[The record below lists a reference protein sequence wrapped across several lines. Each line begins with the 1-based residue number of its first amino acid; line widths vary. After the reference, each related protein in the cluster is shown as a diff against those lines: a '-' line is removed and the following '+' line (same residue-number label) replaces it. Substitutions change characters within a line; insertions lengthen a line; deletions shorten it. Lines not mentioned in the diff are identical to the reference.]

1 MNTYSAAVIGLSEI
15 SQARSPRPAAL
26 AAVEPM
32 PRSHV
37 AAYAAHPRVRLV
49 GVCDLAPA
57 AIQRFEST
65 WRDKHPDA
73 RVYTDYRQMLATEKP
88 DIVSVITP
96 DDKHADIFVHAADS
110 GVRGIWCEKPLAT
123 TLEDADRM
131 IAAADRNG
139 TAVTVSHTRRWM
151 PIFHRVRE
159 LVRNRTY
166 GSLRLITATMY
177 YSRAMLFRN
186 GTHTLDMFG
195 FLADAPPEWVF
206 AEIEDGFEGFDRYRG
221 DGGADIRSE
230 PSANAYIKYANGVR
244 GCIMMAKSNNQTNMM
259 ELVFES
265 AVIRLGPDNQIVL
278 QRIDGPPATAT
289 RGAISVTQT
298 LGYEAWQAD
307 RELAVLSE
315 LVDALDRGT
324 QPTLSTPRDARTTLA
339 VLLAILESHAKGNV
353 KVPVRVL

>member
-1 MNTYSAAVIGLSEI
+1 MKTYTAAVIGLSEI

-26 AAVEPM
+26 AGVEPM

-65 WRDKHPDA
+65 WRDRHPDA
-73 RVYTDYRQMLATEKP
+73 RVYTDYREMLAAEKP
-88 DIVSVITP
+88 DVVSVITP
-96 DDKHADIFVHAADS
+96 DDKHADIFVHTADS
-110 GVRGIWCEKPLAT
+110 GVRAIWCEKPIAT

-139 TAVTVSHTRRWM
+139 TAVSVSHTRRWM
-151 PIFHRVRE
+151 PIYHRVRD
-159 LVRNRTY
+159 LVRDRTY
-166 GSLRLITATMY
+166 GPLRLITATMY

-186 GTHTLDMFG
+186 GTHTVDMLG

-206 AEIEDGFEGFDRYRG
+206 AELEDGFDGFDRYRG
-221 DGGADIRSE
+221 DGGAAISSE
-230 PSANAYIKYANGVR
+230 PSASAYIKYASGVR
-244 GCIMMAKSNNQTNMM
+244 ACLTMVKSNNMTNVM
-259 ELVFES
+259 ELVFDS
-265 AVIRLGPDNQIVL
+265 AVIRLGADDRIVV
-278 QRIDGPPATAT
+278 QRVDGPPATAT
-289 RGAISVTQT
+289 RGAISVTQI
-298 LGYEAWQAD
+298 LGHEAWQAD

-315 LVDALDRGT
+315 LVDALDRGA

-353 KVPVRVL
+353 KVPVRVH